1 MRMPRWII
9 AIQYCLIPI
18 IDTFNSQGLA
28 NMVNAYAKMNHRHPV
43 LFDEVAKA
51 AIPLID
57 TFNALDLA
65 STVNAYA
72 KMDHRHLVLFDEVA
86 KASIPLIDTFNSQN
100 LAITVS
106 AFARAR
112 HDREACSALYNKVA
126 DTIKNNPAYLDDS
139 TNTQLVAIAYAYVKA
154 KCKDEDLLDMIGM
167 EITGRGGQVML
178 DAGNLGNLAAA
189 FSCYATPISANV
201 LQLTFQNY
209 LGQVSKSEERTL
221 ESTTDI
227 FQAIPSGQRLK
238 VVPSDFLEEIAK
250 LAIEYST
257 EARMEDVRDILLSVS
272 RMDKLDQQLRHELYA
287 TYKPLFEKYRADI
300 SPNTRNLIDQ
310 VYDGFDPLS

>member
-1 MRMPRWII
+1 
-9 AIQYCLIPI
+9 
-18 IDTFNSQGLA
+18 
-28 NMVNAYAKMNHRHPV
+28 V
-43 LFDEVAKA
+43 LFDEVAKLA
-51 AIPLID
+51 VPLID

-72 KMDHRHLVLFDEVA
+72 KMDHHHLVLFDEVA
-86 KASIPLIDTFNSQN
+86 KASIPLVDTFNSQN

-112 HDREACSALYNKVA
+112 HDRKACCALYNKVA

-139 TNTQLVAIAYAYVKA
+139 TSNMQLVAIAYAYVKA

-189 FSCYATPISANV
+189 FSCYATPILANV

-221 ESTTDI
+221 ESTADI

-238 VVPSDFLEEIAK
+238 VVPSDFLQEIAK
-250 LAIEYST
+250 LAIEY
-257 EARMEDVRDILLSVS
+257 
-272 RMDKLDQQLRHELYA
+272 
-287 TYKPLFEKYRADI
+287 
-300 SPNTRNLIDQ
+300 
-310 VYDGFDPLS
+310 